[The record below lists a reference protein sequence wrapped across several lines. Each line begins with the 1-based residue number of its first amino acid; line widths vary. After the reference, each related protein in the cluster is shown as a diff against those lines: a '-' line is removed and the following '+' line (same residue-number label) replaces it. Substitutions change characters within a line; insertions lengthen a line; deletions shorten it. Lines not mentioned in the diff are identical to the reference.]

1 MTVRKYLVPAI
12 GVAAFVIGGIVTR
25 DKALDVVETLEKT
38 FDKKKPTLEVV
49 ED

>member
-1 MTVRKYLVPAI
+1 MEIKKYLVPAV

-25 DKALDVVETLEKT
+25 DKALDVMETLEKT

-49 ED
+49 EG